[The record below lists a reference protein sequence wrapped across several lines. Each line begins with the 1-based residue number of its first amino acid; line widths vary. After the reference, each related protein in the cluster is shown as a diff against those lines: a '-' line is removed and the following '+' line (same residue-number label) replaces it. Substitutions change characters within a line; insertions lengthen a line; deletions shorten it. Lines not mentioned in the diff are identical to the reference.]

1 MRLFVAIELDDG
13 AREAFAVEQA
23 RLRAAVGEN
32 GGPTWIPPHR
42 LHLTLAFLGEV
53 AEPRASEVVR
63 IIARP
68 ISAAPFTLAFG
79 GLGVFPPRGAPRVI
93 WVASTT
99 GSEEA
104 VILERTMAERLESV
118 GLMLETRQ
126 FRPHVTLGRWRGGRP
141 ADARRLR
148 ATDRGLEIARVVVDH
163 VTLFESRLSTRGAR
177 YTPLARATLSGAGP
191 PLVQ

>member
-1 MRLFVAIELDDG
+1 MRLFVAIELDDD

-32 GGPTWIPPHR
+32 GGPTWIAPHR

-93 WVASTT
+93 WV
-99 GSEEA
+99 G
-104 VILERTMAERLESV
+104 VDNR
-118 GLMLETRQ
+118 
-126 FRPHVTLGRWRGGRP
+126 LGRSS
-141 ADARRLR
+141 
-148 ATDRGLEIARVVVDH
+148 H
-163 VTLFESRLSTRGAR
+163 RLSAR
-177 YTPLARATLSGAGP
+177 WPNGWKAWG
-191 PLVQ
+191 